1 LFGERHCQS
10 GSYYS
15 QPGCGF
21 KKEIGIK
28 KEFNR
33 HIFMIILVLNCGSS
47 SIKYQLFEMGDSTT
61 VIAKGMVERIGFT
74 DAVISH
80 KPTGKD
86 KYKHITP
93 IMDHTTGINLIMA
106 ALVDAGHGVIGKT
119 EEIAAVGHRIV
130 QGGEKYK
137 ESVLITKEV
146 IRDIEAC
153 VELAPLHNPANLKGI
168 ISVDSLLPGLPQ
180 IAVFD
185 TSFHQSMPSH
195 AYMYAIPREYYE
207 KYGIRKYGYHGT
219 SHKYVF
225 KRTSEILNR
234 DTRDMKVV
242 SCHLG
247 NGASVTAIEH
257 GRSLDTSMGFT
268 PVDGLIMGTRTGDI
282 DPGVL
287 LFLADKEHLSLK
299 GISNMINKRSGMVGI
314 SEISSDMRDL
324 ELAYYEGNERANL
337 ALTMYAYRVKKFIG
351 AYAAIMNGLDCVIFT
366 GGIGENDFNIRRM
379 ICQNMEYIG
388 LDFDEPENH
397 GIKGEDKI
405 ISKPDSK
412 VTALVVKTNEELVIA
427 QDTFKILEKCC

>member
-1 LFGERHCQS
+1 
-10 GSYYS
+10 
-15 QPGCGF
+15 
-21 KKEIGIK
+21 
-28 KEFNR
+28 
-33 HIFMIILVLNCGSS
+33 MIILVLNCGSS
-47 SIKYQLFEMGDSTT
+47 SIKYQLFNMDGNAE

-80 KPTGKD
+80 KPAGKT
-86 KYKHITP
+86 KHKQILP
-93 IMDHTTGINLIMA
+93 IMDHTMGINLVMA
-106 ALVDAGHGVIGKT
+106 ALVDKEHGVLKGI
-119 EEIAAVGHRIV
+119 EEIVAVGHRVV
-130 QGGEKYK
+130 QGGEKYQ

-146 IRDIEAC
+146 IQDIEAC
-153 VELAPLHNPANLKGI
+153 VDLAPLHNPANLKGI
-168 ISVDSLLPGLPQ
+168 ISVDAMLPGIPQ

-185 TSFHQSMPSH
+185 TSFHQSMPPH

-207 KYGIRKYGYHGT
+207 KYGVRKYGYHGT
-219 SHKYVF
+219 SHKFVY
-225 KRTSEILNR
+225 KRASQILNK

-247 NGASVTAIEH
+247 NGASVSAIEH
-257 GRSLDTSMGFT
+257 GKSMDTSMGFT

-299 GISNMINKRSGMVGI
+299 GISNMINKRSGIMGI

-351 AYAAIMNGLDCVIFT
+351 AYAAIMNGLDLVIFT

-379 ICQNMEYIG
+379 ILQNMEYVG

-397 GIKGEDKI
+397 GVKGEDKI
-405 ISKPDSK
+405 ISKPDSR
-412 VTALVVKTNEELVIA
+412 VTAMVIKTNEELVIA
-427 QDTFKILEKCC
+427 SDAYKILEKCC

>member
-1 LFGERHCQS
+1 
-10 GSYYS
+10 
-15 QPGCGF
+15 
-21 KKEIGIK
+21 
-28 KEFNR
+28 
-33 HIFMIILVLNCGSS
+33 MIILVLNCGSS
-47 SIKYQLFEMGDSTT
+47 SIKYQLFDMEEKAST

-74 DAVISH
+74 DAIISH

-86 KYKHITP
+86 KYKNISP
-93 IMDHTTGINLIMA
+93 IMDHSTGINLIME
-106 ALVDAGHGVIGKT
+106 ALVDSEHGVIDKV
-119 EEIAAVGHRIV
+119 EEIVAVGHRVV

-146 IRDIEAC
+146 IQDVEAC
-153 VELAPLHNPANLKGI
+153 VDLAPLHNPANLKGI
-168 ISVDSLLPGLPQ
+168 ISIDTLLPGIPQ
-180 IAVFD
+180 VAVFD
-185 TSFHQSMPSH
+185 TSFHQSMPPH

-207 KYGIRKYGYHGT
+207 TYGVRKYGYHGT
-219 SHKYVF
+219 SHKYVY
-225 KRTSEILNR
+225 KRASEIMNK

-257 GRSLDTSMGFT
+257 GRSMDTSMGFT

-299 GISNMINKRSGMVGI
+299 GISNMINKKSGMMGI

-324 ELAYYEGNERANL
+324 EMAYYEGNERANL

-351 AYAAIMNGLDCVIFT
+351 AYAATMNGLDLVIFT

-379 ICQNMEYIG
+379 ICQNMEYLG

-405 ISKPDSK
+405 ISKPESRT
-412 VTALVVKTNEELVIA
+412 TAMVIKTNEELVIA
-427 QDTFKILEKCC
+427 TDTFKILEKCF

>member
-1 LFGERHCQS
+1 
-10 GSYYS
+10 
-15 QPGCGF
+15 
-21 KKEIGIK
+21 
-28 KEFNR
+28 
-33 HIFMIILVLNCGSS
+33 MIILVLNCGSS
-47 SIKYQLFEMGDSTT
+47 SIKYQLFKMGEKEE
-61 VIAKGMVERIGFT
+61 VIAKGIVERIGFT

-80 KPTGKD
+80 KPADKE
-86 KYKHITP
+86 KYKQILP
-93 IMDHTTGINLIMA
+93 IMDHTAGIQLVMNT
-106 ALVDAGHGVIGKT
+106 LVDKEHGVLKKI
-119 EEIAAVGHRIV
+119 EDISAVGHRVV

-146 IRDIEAC
+146 IKDIEDC
-153 VELAPLHNPANLKGI
+153 IDLAPLHNPANLKGI
-168 ISVDSLLPGLPQ
+168 ISVDSVIPGIPQ

-185 TSFHQSMPSH
+185 TSFHQSMPPH

-219 SHKYVF
+219 SHKYVSRQAS
-225 KRTSEILNR
+225 KILGK
-234 DTRDMKVV
+234 DTRQMKVV

-247 NGASVTAIEH
+247 NGASVTAVEH
-257 GRSLDTSMGFT
+257 GRSMDTSMGFT

-299 GISNMINKRSGMVGI
+299 GISNMINKRSGMMGI

-351 AYAAIMNGLDCVIFT
+351 AYAAIMNGLDLVLFT

-379 ICQNMEYIG
+379 ICQNMNYLG
-388 LDFDEPENH
+388 LDFDEPSNH
-397 GIKGEDKI
+397 GVKGEDKI
-405 ISKPDSK
+405 ITKPDSR
-412 VTALVVKTNEELVIA
+412 VTAMVIKTNEELVIA
-427 QDTFKILEKCC
+427 SDTYKILEKCC

>member
-1 LFGERHCQS
+1 
-10 GSYYS
+10 
-15 QPGCGF
+15 
-21 KKEIGIK
+21 
-28 KEFNR
+28 
-33 HIFMIILVLNCGSS
+33 MIILVLNCGSS
-47 SIKYQLFEMGDSTT
+47 SIKYQLFNMGETEE
-61 VIAKGMVERIGFT
+61 VIAKGIVERIGFT

-80 KPTGKD
+80 KPSGKS
-86 KYKHITP
+86 KHKEILP
-93 IMDHTTGINLIMA
+93 IMDHTTGINLVMA
-106 ALVDAGHGVIGKT
+106 ALVDEEHGVLKNI
-119 EEIAAVGHRIV
+119 EEIVAVGHRVV

-146 IRDIEAC
+146 IQDIEAC
-153 VELAPLHNPANLKGI
+153 IDLAPLHNPANLKGI
-168 ISVDSLLPGLPQ
+168 ISIDTLLPGIPQ

-195 AYMYAIPREYYE
+195 AFMYAIPREYYE
-207 KYGIRKYGYHGT
+207 KYGVRKYGYHGT
-219 SHKYVF
+219 SHKYVY
-225 KRTSEILNR
+225 RRASEILNK

-257 GRSLDTSMGFT
+257 GKSMDTSMGFT

-299 GISNMINKRSGMVGI
+299 GVSNMINQRSGMMGI

-351 AYAAIMNGLDCVIFT
+351 AYAAIMNGLDLVIFT

-379 ICQNMEYIG
+379 ILQNMEYLG
-388 LDFDEPENH
+388 LDFDEPGNH
-397 GIKGEDKI
+397 GVKGEDKL
-405 ISKPDSK
+405 ISKPDSR
-412 VTALVVKTNEELVIA
+412 VTAMVIRTNEELVIA
-427 QDTFKILEKCC
+427 SDTYKILEKCC

>member
-1 LFGERHCQS
+1 
-10 GSYYS
+10 
-15 QPGCGF
+15 
-21 KKEIGIK
+21 
-28 KEFNR
+28 
-33 HIFMIILVLNCGSS
+33 
-47 SIKYQLFEMGDSTT
+47 MGDKEE
-61 VIAKGMVERIGFT
+61 VIAKGVVERIGFT

-80 KPTGKD
+80 KPAGKA
-86 KYKHITP
+86 KYKDQLP
-93 IMDHTTGINLIMA
+93 VMDHTAGINLVMST
-106 ALVDAGHGVIGKT
+106 LVHKEHGVLKKI
-119 EEIAAVGHRIV
+119 EEITAVGHRVV
-130 QGGEKYK
+130 QGGEKYQ

-146 IRDIEAC
+146 IQDIEAC
-153 VELAPLHNPANLKGI
+153 VDLAPLHNPANLKGI
-168 ISVDSLLPGLPQ
+168 ISVDTLLPGIPQ

-195 AYMYAIPREYYE
+195 AFMYAIPREYYE

-219 SHKYVF
+219 SHKYVY
-225 KRTSEILNR
+225 KQASKILGQ
-234 DTRDMKVV
+234 DTREMKVV

-299 GISNMINKRSGMVGI
+299 GISNLINKRSGMMGI

-351 AYAAIMNGLDCVIFT
+351 AYAAIMNGLDLVIFT

-379 ICQNMEYIG
+379 ILQNMEYLG
-388 LDFDEPENH
+388 LDFDEPGNH
-397 GIKGEDKI
+397 GVKGEDKI
-405 ISKPDSK
+405 ITKPDSK
-412 VTALVVKTNEELVIA
+412 VTAMVIKTNEELVIA
-427 QDTFKILEKCC
+427 TDTYKILEKCC

>member
-1 LFGERHCQS
+1 
-10 GSYYS
+10 
-15 QPGCGF
+15 
-21 KKEIGIK
+21 
-28 KEFNR
+28 
-33 HIFMIILVLNCGSS
+33 MIILILNCGSS
-47 SIKYQLFEMGDSTT
+47 SIKYQLFNMGESAE

-80 KPTGKD
+80 KPTGKN
-86 KYKHITP
+86 KYKHIAP
-93 IMDHTTGINLIMA
+93 IMDHTVGINMIME
-106 ALVDAGHGVIGKT
+106 ALVHEEHGVISGIQ
-119 EEIAAVGHRIV
+119 EIAAVGHRV
-130 QGGEKYK
+130 VSGGEKYK

-146 IRDIEAC
+146 IKDIEDC
-153 VELAPLHNPANLKGI
+153 IDLAPLHNPANLKGI
-168 ISVDSLLPGLPQ
+168 ISVDNLLPGLPQ
-180 IAVFD
+180 VASFD
-185 TSFHQSMPSH
+185 TSFHQSMPPH
-195 AYMYAIPREYYE
+195 AFMYAIPREYYE
-207 KYGIRKYGYHGT
+207 KYGIRKYGFHGT
-219 SHKYVF
+219 SHKYVY

-257 GRSLDTSMGFT
+257 GRSMDTSMGFT

-299 GISNMINKRSGMVGI
+299 GISNMINKRSGMMGI

-379 ICQNMEYIG
+379 ICQNMEYLG
-388 LDFDEPENH
+388 LDFDEPVNH
-397 GIKGEDKI
+397 GVKGEDKI
-405 ISKPDSK
+405 ISKTDSR
-412 VTALVVKTNEELVIA
+412 VTVLVVKTNEELVIA
-427 QDTFKILEKCC
+427 TDTHKILEKCF

>member
-1 LFGERHCQS
+1 
-10 GSYYS
+10 
-15 QPGCGF
+15 
-21 KKEIGIK
+21 
-28 KEFNR
+28 
-33 HIFMIILVLNCGSS
+33 MVILVLNCGSS
-47 SIKYQLFEMGDSTT
+47 SIKYQLFNMGENEASL
-61 VIAKGMVERIGFT
+61 IAKGIIERIGFT

-86 KYKHITP
+86 KYKEIKP
-93 IMDHTTGINLIMA
+93 IMDHTAGINLVMA
-106 ALVDAGHGVIGKT
+106 ALVNEVHGVIKKI
-119 EEIAAVGHRIV
+119 EEIAAVGHRVV
-130 QGGEKYK
+130 QGGEKYL

-146 IRDIEAC
+146 IQDIEAC
-153 VELAPLHNPANLKGI
+153 VDLAPLHNPANLKGI
-168 ISVDSLLPGLPQ
+168 ISVDHFLPGIPQ

-185 TSFHQSMPSH
+185 TSFHQSMPPH
-195 AYMYAIPREYYE
+195 AFMYAIPREYYE
-207 KYGIRKYGYHGT
+207 KYGVRKYGYHGT
-219 SHKYVF
+219 SHKYVY
-225 KRTSEILNR
+225 KRTSQILGK
-234 DTRDMKVV
+234 DTRELKVV

-257 GRSLDTSMGFT
+257 GRSMDTSMGFT

-379 ICQNMEYIG
+379 ICQHMEYLG
-388 LDFDEPENH
+388 LDFDEIANH
-397 GIKGEDKI
+397 GVKGEDKI
-405 ISKPDSK
+405 ISKPDSR
-412 VTALVVKTNEELVIA
+412 VTCLVVKTNEELVIA
-427 QDTFKILEKCC
+427 TDTFKILEKCF

>member
-1 LFGERHCQS
+1 
-10 GSYYS
+10 
-15 QPGCGF
+15 
-21 KKEIGIK
+21 
-28 KEFNR
+28 
-33 HIFMIILVLNCGSS
+33 MIILVLNCGSS
-47 SIKYQLFEMGDSTT
+47 SIKYQLFDMGDKNKAE
-61 VIAKGMVERIGFT
+61 VVAKGIVERIGFT

-80 KPTGKD
+80 KPEGKD
-86 KYKHITP
+86 KYKNIAP
-93 IMDHTTGINLIMA
+93 VMDHTTGINLIMD
-106 ALVDAGHGVIGKT
+106 ALVHPEHGVIENIQK
-119 EEIAAVGHRIV
+119 IAAVGHRVV

-146 IRDIEAC
+146 IQDIEAC
-153 VELAPLHNPANLKGI
+153 IELAPLHNPANLKGI
-168 ISVDSLLPGLPQ
+168 ISVDSLLPGIPQ

-185 TSFHQSMPSH
+185 TSFHQTMPPH

-219 SHKYVF
+219 SHKYVS
-225 KRTSEILNR
+225 KRASEILGQ
-234 DTRDMKVV
+234 DTRQMKVV

-247 NGASVTAIEH
+247 NGASVTAIER
-257 GRSLDTSMGFT
+257 GKSMDTSMGFT

-299 GISNMINKRSGMVGI
+299 GISNLINKRSGMVGI

-351 AYAAIMNGLDCVIFT
+351 AYVAIMNGLDCIIFT

-379 ICQNMEYIG
+379 ICQNMEFLG
-388 LDFDEPENH
+388 LEFDEPMNH
-397 GIKGEDKI
+397 GVKGEDRI
-405 ISKPDSK
+405 ISKPDSR
-412 VTALVVKTNEELVIA
+412 VTAMVVKTNEELVIA
-427 QDTFKILEKCC
+427 TDTYKIIEKCC

>member
-1 LFGERHCQS
+1 MGEKS
-10 GSYYS
+10 
-15 QPGCGF
+15 
-21 KKEIGIK
+21 E
-28 KEFNR
+28 
-33 HIFMIILVLNCGSS
+33 
-47 SIKYQLFEMGDSTT
+47 
-61 VIAKGMVERIGFT
+61 VIAKGIVERIGFT

-86 KYKHITP
+86 KYKHVTA
-93 IMDHTTGINLIMA
+93 IMDHTTGINMIIE
-106 ALVDAGHGVIGKT
+106 ALTHEEHGVIKDIN
-119 EEIAAVGHRIV
+119 EISAVGHRVV
-130 QGGEKYK
+130 QGGEKYQ

-146 IRDIEAC
+146 IQDVEAC
-153 VELAPLHNPANLKGI
+153 IDLAPLHNPANLKGI
-168 ISVDSLLPGLPQ
+168 ISVDNLIPGIPQ
-180 IAVFD
+180 VAVFD
-185 TSFHQSMPSH
+185 TSFHQSMPPH
-195 AYMYAIPREYYE
+195 AFMYAIPREYYE
-207 KYGIRKYGYHGT
+207 KYGVRKYGYHGT
-219 SHKYVF
+219 SHKYVY
-225 KRTSEILNR
+225 KRASEILNR

-257 GRSLDTSMGFT
+257 GRSMDTSMGFT

-299 GISNMINKRSGMVGI
+299 GISNMINKRSGMMGI

-351 AYAAIMNGLDCVIFT
+351 AYAAVMNGVDLVIFT

-379 ICQNMEYIG
+379 IMQNMEYLG

-405 ISKPDSK
+405 ITKPDSK
-412 VTALVVKTNEELVIA
+412 STAMVIKTNEELVIA
-427 QDTFKILEKCC
+427 TDTFKILEKCM

>member
-1 LFGERHCQS
+1 
-10 GSYYS
+10 
-15 QPGCGF
+15 
-21 KKEIGIK
+21 
-28 KEFNR
+28 
-33 HIFMIILVLNCGSS
+33 MIILVLNCGSS
-47 SIKYQLFEMGDSTT
+47 SIKYQLFRIEEKEE

-80 KPTGKD
+80 KPAEKA
-86 KYKHITP
+86 KHKQILP
-93 IMDHTTGINLIMA
+93 IMDHTAGINLVMKV
-106 ALVDAGHGVIGKT
+106 LVDKEHGVLKEI
-119 EEIAAVGHRIV
+119 EEISAVGHRVV

-146 IRDIEAC
+146 IKDIEAC
-153 VELAPLHNPANLKGI
+153 IDLAPLHNPANLKGI
-168 ISVDSLLPGLPQ
+168 ISVDALLPGIPQ

-195 AYMYAIPREYYE
+195 AFMYAIPREYYE

-219 SHKYVF
+219 SHKYVY
-225 KRTSEILNR
+225 KQASKILGK
-234 DTRDMKVV
+234 DTREMKVV

-257 GRSLDTSMGFT
+257 GRSMDTSMGFT

-299 GISNMINKRSGMVGI
+299 GISNMINKRSGMMGI

-351 AYAAIMNGLDCVIFT
+351 AYAAIMNGLDLVMFT

-379 ICQNMEYIG
+379 ILQNMDYLG
-388 LDFDEPENH
+388 LEFDEIENH
-397 GIKGEDKI
+397 GVKGEDKI

-412 VTALVVKTNEELVIA
+412 VTAMVLKTNEELVIA
-427 QDTFKILEKCC
+427 TDTFKILEKCC

>member
-1 LFGERHCQS
+1 
-10 GSYYS
+10 
-15 QPGCGF
+15 
-21 KKEIGIK
+21 
-28 KEFNR
+28 
-33 HIFMIILVLNCGSS
+33 
-47 SIKYQLFEMGDSTT
+47 
-61 VIAKGMVERIGFT
+61 
-74 DAVISH
+74 
-80 KPTGKD
+80 
-86 KYKHITP
+86 
-93 IMDHTTGINLIMA
+93 
-106 ALVDAGHGVIGKT
+106 
-119 EEIAAVGHRIV
+119 
-130 QGGEKYK
+130 
-137 ESVLITKEV
+137 
-146 IRDIEAC
+146 
-153 VELAPLHNPANLKGI
+153 
-168 ISVDSLLPGLPQ
+168 
-180 IAVFD
+180 
-185 TSFHQSMPSH
+185 
-195 AYMYAIPREYYE
+195 MYAIPREYYE

-379 ICQNMEYIG
+379 ICQNMEYLG

-405 ISKPDSK
+405 ISKTDSR

-427 QDTFKILEKCC
+427 RDTFKILEKCF

>member
-1 LFGERHCQS
+1 
-10 GSYYS
+10 
-15 QPGCGF
+15 
-21 KKEIGIK
+21 
-28 KEFNR
+28 
-33 HIFMIILVLNCGSS
+33 MIILVLNCGSS
-47 SIKYQLFEMGDSTT
+47 SIKYQLFNIDNKEE
-61 VIAKGMVERIGFT
+61 VIARGMVERIGFT

-80 KPTGKD
+80 KPKGKA
-86 KYKHITP
+86 KHKQILP
-93 IMDHTTGINLIMA
+93 IMDHTTGINLVMA
-106 ALVDAGHGVIGKT
+106 ALVDKEHGVLKNV
-119 EEIAAVGHRIV
+119 EEIAAVGHRVV
-130 QGGEKYK
+130 QGGEKYQ

-146 IRDIEAC
+146 IQDIEAC
-153 VELAPLHNPANLKGI
+153 VDLAPLHNPANLKGI
-168 ISVDSLLPGLPQ
+168 ISIDAMLPGIPQ

-185 TSFHQSMPSH
+185 TSFHQSMPPH

-207 KYGIRKYGYHGT
+207 KYGVRKYGYHGT
-219 SHKYVF
+219 SHKFVF
-225 KRTSEILNR
+225 KKTSKILGK

-257 GRSLDTSMGFT
+257 GRSMDTSMGFT

-299 GISNMINKRSGMVGI
+299 GISNMINQRSGMMGI

-379 ICQNMEYIG
+379 ILQNMEYLG
-388 LDFDEPENH
+388 LDFDETENH
-397 GIKGEDKI
+397 GVKGEDKI

-412 VTALVVKTNEELVIA
+412 VTAIVVKTNEEHVIA
-427 QDTFKILEKCC
+427 TDTYRILEKCC